1 MEYDYMKSIIIGNVR
16 EEFYDSPIRMFEMA
30 VRLSKQ
36 NDFTVRSNNAQF
48 IEALEVLNGEEN
60 VIVCVQTYHNPSK
73 LVEISFQE
81 AYNYLGDVYDIINTI
96 RFTKEICDDK
106 LSDDD
111 LINEIKEYREKWKGF
126 E

>member
-1 MEYDYMKSIIIGNVR
+1 MKSIIIGNVR